1 VLQAFGGE
9 DDVRGAGRSAA
20 AAVPGL
26 VEQLTAREPEI
37 LAAGVAGW
45 SFYSPGPSVVRA
57 VKLLGT
63 CRV

>member
-1 VLQAFGGE
+1 
-9 DDVRGAGRSAA
+9 
-20 AAVPGL
+20 VPGL